1 MRYVIA
7 LVVIALAV
15 TAPVASAASWS
26 CGGPC
31 IIAH

>member
-1 MRYVIA
+1 MRYFAI

-15 TAPVASAASWS
+15 AAPAAQAASWS

-31 IIAH
+31 